1 MTVLAGRSRRGLPR
15 CAWWRRGARPAGTAR
30 TARSQSGPA
39 GPFRPPHS
47 RVALMIRTLRPSRHD
62 GVTGASGGQE
72 IALAQRTGEL
82 RPAFAPRFPG
92 STWHRDVGR
101 CEDRGNGCCAISAR
115 LRASMGMWRPVA
127 ERPSIAAEV
136 TLPGRTWGTRP
147 RRRAAADR
155 HEARDLGGPIYGR
168 LPRAA
173 GTAAATCARAAW
185 TVCQMTVAAV
195 RRAAARQRL
204 CAVLSCL
211 VGRPWSS
218 RPGQDRRHGHAGE
231 VRRSRT

>member
-101 CEDRGNGCCAISAR
+101 CEDRGNGCCAISAW

-155 HEARDLGGPIYGR
+155 HEARDLGERSTGERRVRPVPPRRHARGPLGR
-168 LPRAA
+168 
-173 GTAAATCARAAW
+173 CA
-185 TVCQMTVAAV
+185 QMTVAAV

-204 CAVLSCL
+204 CTVLSCL

>member
-101 CEDRGNGCCAISAR
+101 CEDRGNGCCAISAW

-136 TLPGRTWGTRP
+136 TPPAGRGAQDRGGGPLEIGTNPGTWGERSTGGCRVRPVPPQRHARGPPGR
-147 RRRAAADR
+147 RAK
-155 HEARDLGGPIYGR
+155 
-168 LPRAA
+168 
-173 GTAAATCARAAW
+173 
-185 TVCQMTVAAV
+185 
-195 RRAAARQRL
+195 
-204 CAVLSCL
+204 
-211 VGRPWSS
+211 
-218 RPGQDRRHGHAGE
+218 
-231 VRRSRT
+231 